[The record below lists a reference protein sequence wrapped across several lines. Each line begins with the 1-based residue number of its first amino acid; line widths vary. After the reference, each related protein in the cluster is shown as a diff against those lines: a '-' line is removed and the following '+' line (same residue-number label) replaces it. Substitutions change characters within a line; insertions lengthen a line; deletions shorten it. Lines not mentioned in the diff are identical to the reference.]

1 MKIAI
6 LADIH
11 GNKRGLE
18 TVAGHIANWGPDQV
32 IVNGD
37 VVNRGP
43 CNLDCWDFIWQK
55 HINNHW
61 KLVRGNHE
69 GYLLSFYAPKPR
81 EVEKAND
88 LDLFAVWAWQQVKHR
103 AHEIVSMPDRQTVIA
118 PDGSMLFVTHGT
130 VASNRVGIFPDST
143 DEDIRSLTSP
153 GPDMFITAHTHRPL
167 IRTVDSTTVVNIG
180 SAGLPFD
187 GDPRVSYG
195 QITWTKEAG
204 WQAEVIRLEYD
215 REAAQM
221 DLVTSGFLDEG
232 GPFAKLVLVEYRLAI
247 GMIQRWHRRFGDEYF
262 GSGINLETSVGNML
276 AEEEFRDHIWR
287 PGTR

>member
-18 TVAGHIANWGPDQV
+18 TVADHIENWGADQV

-43 CNLDCWDFIWQK
+43 SNAECWDFVWQR
-55 HINNHW
+55 HITRDW

-69 GYLLSFYAPKPR
+69 DFVLNFYDPR
-81 EVEKAND
+81 PLKSEKEAGMNQ
-88 LDLFAVWAWQQVKHR
+88 FAVWAWNQVKDQ
-103 AHEIVSMPDRQTVIA
+103 ALEMASMPDRQTIVA

-130 VASNRVGIFPDST
+130 VGSNRVGVFPDST
-143 DEDIRSLTSP
+143 EKDLRRLTSP
-153 GPDMFITAHTHRPL
+153 GPAMFVTAHTHRPL
-167 IRTVDSTTVVNIG
+167 IRKFNQTTVVNVG

-187 GDPRVSYG
+187 GDPRASYG
-195 QITWTKEAG
+195 QITWTKTAG
-204 WQAEVIRLEYD
+204 WQAEIIRLDYD

-247 GMIQRWHRRFGDEYF
+247 GMIQRWIRLHQEEYLR
-262 GSGINLETSVGNML
+262 GETDL
-276 AEEEFRDHIWR
+276 D
-287 PGTR
+287 